1 MLVDRS
7 RAAIPADFTLAITC
21 AMCVALSW
29 SAAAAGSKPGGHSGG
44 GEGGAAAPHFV
55 AMAPLDVPIVEG
67 DRADG
72 RLKITLVLEAA
83 DAAGASALETR
94 LPECREAALAASI
107 EFARLR
113 ASPSSPVDAQ
123 RLANDLSIAL
133 RPVDRAI
140 AAVLLVEVSAR
151 RA

>member
-1 MLVDRS
+1 MRTRPSPKQIALLI
-7 RAAIPADFTLAITC
+7 AALLTAPVMA
-21 AMCVALSW
+21 
-29 SAAAAGSKPGGHSGG
+29 P
-44 GEGGAAAPHFV
+44 GAAASEGGGAEGGGAEGEPVRPSPLFV
-55 AMAPLDVPIVEG
+55 MLDPLDVPIVEG

-123 RLANDLSIAL
+123 RLVNDLSIAL

>member
-1 MLVDRS
+1 MFDVDAFVLSALVPCEFILRHWRWCRLPIS
-7 RAAIPADFTLAITC
+7 CICPCCL
-21 AMCVALSW
+21 CV
-29 SAAAAGSKPGGHSGG
+29 
-44 GEGGAAAPHFV
+44 
-55 AMAPLDVPIVEG
+55 
-67 DRADG
+67 
-72 RLKITLVLEAA
+72 TLVLEAA